1 MQIINLFA
9 FLSVIFRAAT
19 IMLQSLVLGGVVF
32 SYLVLGQSGA
42 EANSSEAKRAC
53 ERLLRIAA
61 IILIVVQA
69 LYITCEAVLL
79 VELSGFQLGEIAGA
93 GFFLAGVVS
102 IVCGLLI
109 IFVPYKAKYSVWV
122 LFPLALGVIVA
133 MVATSHAAS
142 RLESRGVLMS
152 FTALHLFSVGCWIGG
167 LPYLLLSLRAHP
179 NPEAEHRMLRC
190 FSSVAMICVGVIVAT
205 GVGTCLYYFD
215 SLCSVYGTAY
225 GLMMA
230 SKVALFALLLL
241 LGAVNR
247 SIVNRNSR
255 EDITN
260 RLRYFVA
267 TELGLAM
274 AVILI
279 AVSMTT
285 QPPAVD
291 LRAQR
296 VDRATILHRITPRW
310 PRLHTPAVSELTP
323 ATRPLD
329 KQAAAAL
336 PATYV
341 PGEKI
346 HTPNTPSD
354 IAWSEYN
361 HNWMGLLLLL
371 IGIAAVLART
381 GRIPLAKDW
390 PLLFI
395 LMGAFI
401 FLRAD
406 PENWPLGPNG
416 FWESFDEA
424 EVLQHRVAVL
434 LVIAFAVFEWRVQLG
449 TSKWKYA
456 PLVFPAVCVAG
467 GMLLVTHTHS
477 LNNINEELLAEMS
490 HIPLALLAILAGWSR
505 WLQFRLPKRDQAVVS
520 WIWPLCFALMGA
532 ILLNYREA

>member
-19 IMLQSLVLGGVVF
+19 IMLQSLVLGGIVF
-32 SYLVLGQSGA
+32 SYLVLGQSA
-42 EANSSEAKRAC
+42 EANPADAIRAC
-53 ERLLRIAA
+53 QRMLRIAA
-61 IILIVVQA
+61 ILLILVQA
-69 LYITCEAVLL
+69 LYIACETLL
-79 VELSGFQLGEIAGA
+79 LIELSGFQLGEIAGA
-93 GFFLAGVVS
+93 SFFLAGIVS

-109 IFVPYKAKYSVWV
+109 VFASYKAKHSVWV
-122 LFPLALGVIVA
+122 LFPLALGVIAA

-142 RLESRGVLMS
+142 RLESRGVLMN
-152 FTALHLFSVGCWIGG
+152 FTALHLVAVGCWIGG

-179 NPEAEHRMLRC
+179 NPEAEHRMLRR
-190 FSSVAMICVGVIVAT
+190 FSSVAMISVGGIVAT

-215 SLCSVYGTAY
+215 SWSAVYGTAY
-225 GLMMA
+225 GVMMA
-230 SKVALFALLLL
+230 SKAALFAVLLL

-247 SIVNRNSR
+247 SIVNRNSK
-255 EDITN
+255 EDVTN

-267 TELGLAM
+267 AEIGLAM

-296 VDRATILHRITPRW
+296 VDRATILDRITPRW
-310 PRLHTPAVSELTP
+310 PRLQTPAVTELTP
-323 ATRPLD
+323 ATRRLD

-361 HNWMGLLLLL
+361 HHWTGLLLLL

-381 GRIPLAKDW
+381 GRVGLAKHW
-390 PLLFI
+390 PLLFV
-395 LMGAFI
+395 LMGVFI

-434 LVIAFAVFEWRVQLG
+434 LVIAFAVFEWRVQLR
-449 TSKWKYA
+449 TAKWKYA

-477 LNNINEELLAEMS
+477 LNNVKEELLAEMS

-505 WLQFRLPKRDQAVVS
+505 WLQFQLPRRDQAVVS
-520 WIWPLCFALMGA
+520 WIWPLCFSLMGA

>member
-32 SYLVLGQSGA
+32 SYVVSGRSEA
-42 EANSSEAKRAC
+42 EANPSEAKRAC

-61 IILIVVQA
+61 IVLIMVQA

-79 VELSGFQLGEIAGA
+79 VELSGFHLGEIAGA
-93 GFFLAGVVS
+93 SFFLAGIVS
-102 IVCGLLI
+102 IGCGLLI
-109 IFVPYKAKYSVWV
+109 VFVPYKAKHSAWV
-122 LFPLALGVIVA
+122 LIPLALGVIAA
-133 MVATSHAAS
+133 MVTTSHAAS
-142 RLESRGVLMS
+142 RLESRGVLIT
-152 FTALHLFSVGCWIGG
+152 FTALHLVAVGCWIGG

-179 NPEAEHRMLRC
+179 NPEAELRMLRR
-190 FSSVAMICVGVIVAT
+190 FSSVAMICVGVIAAT

-215 SLCSVYGTAY
+215 SWSALYGTAY
-225 GLMMA
+225 GVMMA
-230 SKVALFALLLL
+230 SKTALFAVLLL

-247 SIVNRNSR
+247 SIVNRNSK
-255 EDITN
+255 EDITS

-267 TELGLAM
+267 TEVGVAM

-285 QPPAVD
+285 QPPAID

-296 VDRATILHRITPRW
+296 VDGATILDRMTPRW

-361 HNWMGLLLLL
+361 HHWMGLLLLL

-381 GRIPLAKDW
+381 GRIPLAKQW

-395 LMGAFI
+395 LIGVFI

-424 EVLQHRVAVL
+424 EVLQHRMAVL
-434 LVIAFAVFEWRVQLG
+434 LVIAFAIFEWRVQLG
-449 TSKWKYA
+449 TSKWRYA

-477 LNNINEELLAEMS
+477 LNNIKEELLAELS

-520 WIWPLCFALMGA
+520 WIWPLCFALMGT

>member
-1 MQIINLFA
+1 
-9 FLSVIFRAAT
+9 
-19 IMLQSLVLGGVVF
+19 MLQSLVLGGVVF

-42 EANSSEAKRAC
+42 EANPLEAKLGC
-53 ERLLRIAA
+53 ERMLRIAV
-61 IILIVVQA
+61 IILIVIQA
-69 LYITCEAVLL
+69 LYITCEAMLL
-79 VELSGFQLGEIAGA
+79 VELTRFQLEEIAGA
-93 GFFLAGVVS
+93 SFFLAGIVS

-109 IFVPYKAKYSVWV
+109 VFVPYKAKYSVWV
-122 LFPLALGVIVA
+122 LSLLALGVIA
-133 MVATSHAAS
+133 ATVATSHAAS

-152 FTALHLFSVGCWIGG
+152 FTALHLVAVGCWIGG

-179 NPEAEHRMLRC
+179 TPEAEHRMLRR
-190 FSSVAMICVGVIVAT
+190 FSSVAMTCVSVLMAT

-215 SLCSVYGTAY
+215 SLFALYGTAY
-225 GLMMA
+225 GVMMA
-230 SKVALFALLLL
+230 SKAALFAVLLL

-247 SIVNRNSR
+247 SIVNRNR
-255 EDITN
+255 KGDITN

-267 TELGLAM
+267 TEIGLAM

-296 VDRATILHRITPRW
+296 VDGATILDRITPRW
-310 PRLHTPAVSELTP
+310 PRLRTPAVSELTP

-329 KQAAAAL
+329 KQAAATL

-371 IGIAAVLART
+371 IGIAAVLAQT
-381 GRIPLAKDW
+381 GCISLAKHW
-390 PLLFI
+390 PLLFV

-424 EVLQHRVAVL
+424 EVLQHRMAVL
-434 LVIAFAVFEWRVQLG
+434 LVVAFAVFEWRVQLQ

-477 LNNINEELLAEMS
+477 LNNIKEELLAEMS
-490 HIPLALLAILAGWSR
+490 HIPLALLAILTGWSR

-520 WIWPLCFALMGA
+520 WIWPLCFTLMGT

>member
-9 FLSVIFRAAT
+9 FLSVILRAAT
-19 IMLQSLVLGGVVF
+19 IMLQSLVLGGIVF

-42 EANSSEAKRAC
+42 EVNPSEAIRAC
-53 ERLLRIAA
+53 QRMLRIAA
-61 IILIVVQA
+61 IILILVQA
-69 LYITCEAVLL
+69 LYIACEALLL

-93 GFFLAGVVS
+93 SFFLAGIVS

-109 IFVPYKAKYSVWV
+109 VFLSYKAKRSVWV
-122 LFPLALGVIVA
+122 LFPLALGVIAA

-142 RLESRGVLMS
+142 RLESRGVLMN
-152 FTALHLFSVGCWIGG
+152 FMALHLVAVGCWIGG
-167 LPYLLLSLRAHP
+167 LPYLLLSLREHP
-179 NPEAEHRMLRC
+179 NPEAEHRMLRR
-190 FSSVAMICVGVIVAT
+190 FSSVAMISVGVIVAT

-215 SLCSVYGTAY
+215 SWSAVYGTAY
-225 GLMMA
+225 GVMMA
-230 SKVALFALLLL
+230 SKATLFAVMLL

-247 SIVNRNSR
+247 SIVKRNSK

-267 TELGLAM
+267 TETGLAM

-296 VDRATILHRITPRW
+296 VDRATILDRITPRW
-310 PRLHTPAVSELTP
+310 PRLQTPAVTELTP
-323 ATRPLD
+323 ATRALD

-361 HNWMGLLLLL
+361 HHWMGLLLLL
-371 IGIAAVLART
+371 IGMAAVLART
-381 GRIPLAKDW
+381 GRIGIAKHW
-390 PLLFI
+390 PLLFV
-395 LMGAFI
+395 LMGVFI

-434 LVIAFAVFEWRVQLG
+434 LVIAFAVFEWRVQLR

-477 LNNINEELLAEMS
+477 LNNVKEELLAEMS

-505 WLQFRLPKRDQAVVS
+505 WLQFQLPRRDQAVVS
-520 WIWPLCFALMGA
+520 WIWPLCFSLMGA

>member
-32 SYLVLGQSGA
+32 SGLVLGSSGA
-42 EANSSEAKRAC
+42 GAKPSEAKSAC
-53 ERLLRIAA
+53 ERMLRIAA
-61 IILIVVQA
+61 ILLIVVQA
-69 LYITCEAVLL
+69 FYMTCEAGLL
-79 VELSGFQLGEIAGA
+79 IELSGFQLGEIAGA
-93 GFFLAGVVS
+93 SFFLAGIVS

-109 IFVPYKAKYSVWV
+109 VFVPHKASYSRWV
-122 LFPLALGVIVA
+122 LLPLALGVIAA

-152 FTALHLFSVGCWIGG
+152 FTALHLVAVGCWIGA

-179 NPEAEHRMLRC
+179 NPEAEHHMLRR
-190 FSSVAMICVGVIVAT
+190 FSSVAMICVGVLVAS

-215 SLCSVYGTAY
+215 SLFSVYGTAY
-225 GLMMA
+225 GIMMA
-230 SKVALFALLLL
+230 SKVALFAVLLL

-247 SIVNRNSR
+247 SIVNRNNK

-267 TELGLAM
+267 TEIGLAT

-296 VDRATILHRITPRW
+296 VDGATILHRITPRW
-310 PRLHTPAVSELTP
+310 PRLHSPAVSELTP

-336 PATYV
+336 PVTYV

-361 HNWMGLLLLL
+361 HNWMGLLLLV
-371 IGIAAVLART
+371 IGIAALLART
-381 GRIPLAKDW
+381 GRIPLAKHW

-424 EVLQHRVAVL
+424 EVLQHRMAVL
-434 LVIAFAVFEWRVQLG
+434 LVVAFAVFEWRVQLR

-477 LNNINEELLAEMS
+477 LNNIKEELLAEMS
-490 HIPLALLAILAGWSR
+490 HVPLALLAILTGWSR
-505 WLQFRLPKRDQAVVS
+505 WLEFRLPKRDQAVVS

>member
-32 SYLVLGQSGA
+32 SGLVLAQSGVKA
-42 EANSSEAKRAC
+42 STSQTKSAC
-53 ERLLRIAA
+53 ERTLRIGA
-61 IILIVVQA
+61 ILLIVVQA
-69 LYITCEAVLL
+69 LYITCEAVVLI
-79 VELSGFQLGEIAGA
+79 ELSGFQLGEVAGA
-93 GFFLAGVVS
+93 SFFLAGMVS
-102 IVCGLLI
+102 IVCGLSIVL
-109 IFVPYKAKYSVWV
+109 VPYKAKHSAWV
-122 LFPLALGVIVA
+122 LIPLALGVIAA

-142 RLESRGVLMS
+142 RLESRGVLIS
-152 FTALHLFSVGCWIGG
+152 LTALHLVAVGCWIGG
-167 LPYLLLSLRAHP
+167 LPYLLLTLCAQP
-179 NPEAEHRMLRC
+179 NAEAALPMLRR
-190 FSSVAMICVGVIVAT
+190 FSSCAVICVGVIAAT

-215 SLCSVYGTAY
+215 SWSAVYGTAY
-225 GLMMA
+225 GVMMA
-230 SKVALFALLLL
+230 SKTALFAVLLL
-241 LGAVNR
+241 LGAANR
-247 SIVNRNSR
+247 SVVNRNSR

-267 TELGLAM
+267 TEIGVAM

-296 VDRATILHRITPRW
+296 VDWATIAGRITPRW
-310 PRLHTPAVSELTP
+310 PRFRTPAVSELTP

-361 HNWMGLLLLL
+361 HHWMGLLLLL
-371 IGIAAVLART
+371 IGIAAVL
-381 GRIPLAKDW
+381 GRSGRVRLAEQW
-390 PLLFI
+390 PLLFV
-395 LMGAFI
+395 LMGIFI
-401 FLRAD
+401 LLRAD

-424 EVLQHRVAVL
+424 EVLQHRAAVL
-434 LVIAFAVFEWRVQLG
+434 LVIAFAVFEWRVQSG
-449 TSKWKYA
+449 TAKWKHA
-456 PLVFPAVCVAG
+456 AEVFPAVCVAG

-477 LNNINEELLAEMS
+477 LNNIKEELLAEMS

-505 WLQFRLPKRDQAVVS
+505 WLEFRLPKRDQTVVS
-520 WIWPLCFALMGA
+520 WIWPLCFAFMGA

>member
-32 SYLVLGQSGA
+32 SYLVSGRSEA
-42 EANSSEAKRAC
+42 EANPSEAKRAC

-61 IILIVVQA
+61 IVLIMVQA
-69 LYITCEAVLL
+69 LYLTCEAVLL
-79 VELSGFQLGEIAGA
+79 VELSGFHLGEIAGA
-93 GFFLAGVVS
+93 SFFLAGIVS
-102 IVCGLLI
+102 IGCGLLI
-109 IFVPYKAKYSVWV
+109 VFVPYKAKHSAWV
-122 LFPLALGVIVA
+122 LIPLALGVIAA

-142 RLESRGVLMS
+142 RLESRGVLITY
-152 FTALHLFSVGCWIGG
+152 TALHLVAVGCWIGG

-179 NPEAEHRMLRC
+179 NPEAELRMLRR
-190 FSSVAMICVGVIVAT
+190 FSSVAMICVGVIAAT

-215 SLCSVYGTAY
+215 SWSALYGTAY
-225 GLMMA
+225 GVMMA
-230 SKVALFALLLL
+230 SKTALFAVLLL

-247 SIVNRNSR
+247 SIVNRNSK
-255 EDITN
+255 EDITS

-267 TELGLAM
+267 TEVGVAM

-285 QPPAVD
+285 QPPAID

-296 VDRATILHRITPRW
+296 VDGATILDRMTPRW

-329 KQAAAAL
+329 KQAEAAL

-361 HNWMGLLLLL
+361 HHWMGLLLLL

-381 GRIPLAKDW
+381 GRIPLAKQW

-395 LMGAFI
+395 LIGVFI

-424 EVLQHRVAVL
+424 EVLQHRMAVL
-434 LVIAFAVFEWRVQLG
+434 LVIVFAIFEWRVQLG

-477 LNNINEELLAEMS
+477 LNNIKEELLAELS

-520 WIWPLCFALMGA
+520 WIWPLCFALMGT

>member
-1 MQIINLFA
+1 
-9 FLSVIFRAAT
+9 
-19 IMLQSLVLGGVVF
+19 MLQSLVLGGIVF
-32 SYLVLGQSGA
+32 SYLVLGQSA
-42 EANSSEAKRAC
+42 EANPADAIRAC
-53 ERLLRIAA
+53 QRMLRIAA
-61 IILIVVQA
+61 ILLILVQA
-69 LYITCEAVLL
+69 LYIACETLL
-79 VELSGFQLGEIAGA
+79 LIELSGFQLGEIAGA
-93 GFFLAGVVS
+93 SFFLAGIVS

-109 IFVPYKAKYSVWV
+109 VFASYKAKHSVWV
-122 LFPLALGVIVA
+122 LFPLALGVIAA

-142 RLESRGVLMS
+142 RLESRGVLMN
-152 FTALHLFSVGCWIGG
+152 FTALHLVAVGCWIGG

-179 NPEAEHRMLRC
+179 NPEAEHRMLRR
-190 FSSVAMICVGVIVAT
+190 FSSVAMISVGGIVAT

-215 SLCSVYGTAY
+215 SWSAVYGTAY
-225 GLMMA
+225 GVMMA
-230 SKVALFALLLL
+230 SKAALFAVLLL

-247 SIVNRNSR
+247 SIVNRNSK
-255 EDITN
+255 EDVTN

-267 TELGLAM
+267 AEIGLAM

-296 VDRATILHRITPRW
+296 VDRATILDRITPRW
-310 PRLHTPAVSELTP
+310 PRLQTPAVTELTP
-323 ATRPLD
+323 ATRRLD

-361 HNWMGLLLLL
+361 HHWTGLLLLL

-381 GRIPLAKDW
+381 GRVGLAKHW
-390 PLLFI
+390 PLLFV
-395 LMGAFI
+395 LMGVFI

-434 LVIAFAVFEWRVQLG
+434 LVIAFAVFEWRVQLR
-449 TSKWKYA
+449 TAKWKYA

-477 LNNINEELLAEMS
+477 LNNVKEELLAEMS

-505 WLQFRLPKRDQAVVS
+505 WLQFQLPRRDQAVVS
-520 WIWPLCFALMGA
+520 WIWPLCFSLMGA

>member
-1 MQIINLFA
+1 
-9 FLSVIFRAAT
+9 
-19 IMLQSLVLGGVVF
+19 MLQSLVLGGVVF
-32 SYLVLGQSGA
+32 SYVVSGRSEA
-42 EANSSEAKRAC
+42 EANPSEAKRAC

-61 IILIVVQA
+61 IVLIMVQA

-79 VELSGFQLGEIAGA
+79 VELSGFHLGEIAGA
-93 GFFLAGVVS
+93 SFFLAGIVS
-102 IVCGLLI
+102 IGCGLLI
-109 IFVPYKAKYSVWV
+109 VFVPYKAKHSAWV
-122 LFPLALGVIVA
+122 LIPLALGVIAA
-133 MVATSHAAS
+133 MVTTSHAAS
-142 RLESRGVLMS
+142 RLESRGVLIT
-152 FTALHLFSVGCWIGG
+152 FTALHLVAVGCWIGG

-179 NPEAEHRMLRC
+179 NPEAELRMLRR
-190 FSSVAMICVGVIVAT
+190 FSSVAMICVGVIAAT

-215 SLCSVYGTAY
+215 SWSALYGTAY
-225 GLMMA
+225 GVMMA
-230 SKVALFALLLL
+230 SKTALFAVLLL

-247 SIVNRNSR
+247 SIVNRNSK
-255 EDITN
+255 EDITS

-267 TELGLAM
+267 TEVGVAM

-285 QPPAVD
+285 QPPAID

-296 VDRATILHRITPRW
+296 VDGATILDRMTPRW

-361 HNWMGLLLLL
+361 HHWMGLLLLL

-381 GRIPLAKDW
+381 GRIPLAKQW

-395 LMGAFI
+395 LIGVFI

-424 EVLQHRVAVL
+424 EVLQHRMAVL
-434 LVIAFAVFEWRVQLG
+434 LVIAFAIFEWRVQLG
-449 TSKWKYA
+449 TSKWRYA

-477 LNNINEELLAEMS
+477 LNNIKEELLAELS

-520 WIWPLCFALMGA
+520 WIWPLCFALMGT

>member
-1 MQIINLFA
+1 MI
-9 FLSVIFRAAT
+9 
-19 IMLQSLVLGGVVF
+19 VL
-32 SYLVLGQSGA
+32 
-42 EANSSEAKRAC
+42 
-53 ERLLRIAA
+53 
-61 IILIVVQA
+61 
-69 LYITCEAVLL
+69 
-79 VELSGFQLGEIAGA
+79 
-93 GFFLAGVVS
+93 
-102 IVCGLLI
+102 
-109 IFVPYKAKYSVWV
+109 VPYKAKHSVWV
-122 LFPLALGVIVA
+122 LIPLALGVIAA

-142 RLESRGVLMS
+142 RLDSRGILVS
-152 FTALHLFSVGCWIGG
+152 FTALHLVAVGCWIGG

-179 NPEAEHRMLRC
+179 NPEAALPTLRR
-190 FSSVAMICVGVIVAT
+190 FSSVAVICVGAIAAT

-215 SLCSVYGTAY
+215 SWSAVYGTAY
-225 GLMMA
+225 GVMMA
-230 SKVALFALLLL
+230 AKAALFAVLLL
-241 LGAVNR
+241 LGAANR
-247 SIVNRNSR
+247 SIVNRNSQQ
-255 EDITN
+255 DITN

-267 TELGLAM
+267 TEIGVAM

-296 VDRATILHRITPRW
+296 VNWATILDRMTPRW
-310 PRLHTPAVSELTP
+310 PRFHTPAVRELTP
-323 ATRPLD
+323 ASRPLD

-361 HNWMGLLLLL
+361 HHWMGLLLLL
-371 IGIAAVLART
+371 IGIAAVLGQT
-381 GRIPLAKDW
+381 GRVRLAEQW
-390 PLLFI
+390 PLLFV
-395 LMGAFI
+395 LMGIFI

-424 EVLQHRVAVL
+424 EVLQHRAAVL
-434 LVIAFAVFEWRVQLG
+434 LVIAFAVFERRVQSG
-449 TSKWKYA
+449 TAKWKHA
-456 PLVFPAVCVAG
+456 PEVFPAVCVAG

-477 LNNINEELLAEMS
+477 LNNIKEELLAEMS

-505 WLQFRLPKRDQAVVS
+505 WLEFRLPKRDQAVVC
-520 WIWPLCFALMGA
+520 WVWPLCFALMGA

>member
-19 IMLQSLVLGGVVF
+19 IMLQSLVLGGIVF

-42 EANSSEAKRAC
+42 EVNPSEAIRAC
-53 ERLLRIAA
+53 ERMLRIAA
-61 IILIVVQA
+61 IILILVQA
-69 LYITCEAVLL
+69 LYIACEALL
-79 VELSGFQLGEIAGA
+79 LIELSGFQLGEIAGA
-93 GFFLAGVVS
+93 SFFLAGIVS

-109 IFVPYKAKYSVWV
+109 IFLSYKAKHSLWV
-122 LFPLALGVIVA
+122 LFPLALGVIAA

-142 RLESRGVLMS
+142 RLESRGVLMN
-152 FTALHLFSVGCWIGG
+152 FTALHLVAVGCWVGG

-179 NPEAEHRMLRC
+179 NPEAEHRTLRR
-190 FSSVAMICVGVIVAT
+190 FSSVAMISVGVIVVT
-205 GVGTCLYYFD
+205 GLGTCLYYFD
-215 SLCSVYGTAY
+215 SWSAVYGTAY
-225 GLMMA
+225 GVMLA
-230 SKVALFALLLL
+230 SKAALFAVLLL

-247 SIVNRNSR
+247 SIVNRNSK
-255 EDITN
+255 EDITS

-267 TELGLAM
+267 TEIGLAM

-291 LRAQR
+291 MRAQR
-296 VDRATILHRITPRW
+296 VDRATILDRITPRW
-310 PRLHTPAVSELTP
+310 PRLQTPAVTELTP

-361 HNWMGLLLLL
+361 HHWVGLVLLL

-381 GRIPLAKDW
+381 GRIGIAKHW

-395 LMGAFI
+395 LMGVFI

-434 LVIAFAVFEWRVQLG
+434 LVIAFAVFEWRVQLR

-456 PLVFPAVCVAG
+456 PMVFPAVCVAG

-477 LNNINEELLAEMS
+477 LNNVKEELLAEMS

-505 WLQFRLPKRDQAVVS
+505 WLQFQLPKRDQTVVS
-520 WIWPLCFALMGA
+520 WIWPLCFSLMGA

>member
-19 IMLQSLVLGGVVF
+19 IMLQSLVLGGVLF
-32 SYLVLGQSGA
+32 SYLILGQSPA
-42 EANSSEAKRAC
+42 EANLLEAKRRC
-53 ERLLRIAA
+53 RRMLSIAA
-61 IILIVVQA
+61 INLVLVQA
-69 LYITCEAVLL
+69 LYITCEAVVL
-79 VELSGFQLGEIAGA
+79 VELSGFQLREIAGA
-93 GFFLAGVVS
+93 SFFMAGIVSVVCELP
-102 IVCGLLI
+102 IV
-109 IFVPYKAKYSVWV
+109 FVPYKAKYSAWILV
-122 LFPLALGVIVA
+122 PLALGVTAA

-142 RLESRGVLMS
+142 RLESRCILVS
-152 FTALHLFSVGCWIGG
+152 FTALHLVAVGCWIGG
-167 LPYLLLSLRAHP
+167 LPYLLLSLSTHP
-179 NPEAEHRMLRC
+179 SPEAEHRMLRR
-190 FSSVAMICVGVIVAT
+190 FSSVAMISVSVLAAT

-215 SLCSVYGTAY
+215 SVSAVYGTAY
-225 GLMMA
+225 GVMMA
-230 SKVALFALLLL
+230 SKVALFAVLIL
-241 LGAVNR
+241 LGAMNR
-247 SIVNRNSR
+247 VIINRNSQD
-255 EDITN
+255 DITN

-267 TELGLAM
+267 TEIGLAM

-296 VDRATILHRITPRW
+296 VDGTTILNRITPRW
-310 PRLHTPAVSELTP
+310 PRLHTPAVTELTP

-329 KQAAAAL
+329 KQAAATL

-346 HTPNTPSD
+346 HTPNAPAD

-361 HNWMGLLLLL
+361 HHWMGLLLLS
-371 IGIAAVLART
+371 IGMAAMLAGT
-381 GRIPLAKDW
+381 GRIALAKHW

-395 LMGAFI
+395 LMGVFI

-434 LVIAFAVFEWRVQLG
+434 LVIAFAVFEWRVQLR
-449 TSKWKYA
+449 TSNWKYA
-456 PLVFPAVCVAG
+456 PQVFPAVCVAG

-477 LNNINEELLAEMS
+477 LNNIKEELLAEMS
-490 HIPLALLAILAGWSR
+490 HIPLALLAILAGWAR
-505 WLQFRLPKRDQAVVS
+505 WLQFQLPKRDRVVVS
-520 WIWPLCFALMGA
+520 WIWPLCFSLMGA

>member
-42 EANSSEAKRAC
+42 EANSSEAKRVC
-53 ERLLRIAA
+53 ERMLRIAA
-61 IILIVVQA
+61 IILIVVQT

-79 VELSGFQLGEIAGA
+79 VELSGFQLGEIVGA

-109 IFVPYKAKYSVWV
+109 VFVPYKAKYSVWV
-122 LFPLALGVIVA
+122 LFPLALAVILA
-133 MVATSHAAS
+133 MVATSRAAS
-142 RLESRGVLMS
+142 RLESRGVMMS

-179 NPEAEHRMLRC
+179 NPEADRMLRR
-190 FSSVAMICVGVIVAT
+190 FSSVAMICVGVLVAT

-215 SLCSVYGTAY
+215 SLCALYGTAY
-225 GLMMA
+225 GVMMG
-230 SKVALFALLLL
+230 SKTALFAVLLL

-255 EDITN
+255 GDITN

-267 TELGLAM
+267 TEIGLAM
-274 AVILI
+274 AVIVI

-296 VDRATILHRITPRW
+296 LDGATILHRITPRW

-323 ATRPLD
+323 VTRPLD

-371 IGIAAVLART
+371 IGIAAVLPRT

-424 EVLQHRVAVL
+424 EVLQHRVVVL

-477 LNNINEELLAEMS
+477 LNNIKEELLAEMS

-505 WLQFRLPKRDQAVVS
+505 WLQFRLPRRDQAVVS
-520 WIWPLCFALMGA
+520 RIWPLCFG
-532 ILLNYREA
+532 